1 MSPRWPETLLPGS
14 PLVLRYISR
23 IVILQAK
30 GLGQRLQLGW
40 RPKWLQVDSNPK

>member
-1 MSPRWPETLLPGS
+1 MQVRKQQLELD
-14 PLVLRYISR
+14 VLRYISR
-23 IVILQAK
+23 IVTLQAK